1 MKAVIDIFFYALQ
14 FHFILTLNLT
24 LNKMQCT
31 SSCLSRKT
39 LKQLNDFVRF
49 GSILGVSVMGRGG
62 LVACY

>member
-1 MKAVIDIFFYALQ
+1 
-14 FHFILTLNLT
+14 
-24 LNKMQCT
+24 MQCA

-62 LVACY
+62 LGAYIGIKNTSY

>member
-1 MKAVIDIFFYALQ
+1 
-14 FHFILTLNLT
+14 
-24 LNKMQCT
+24 MQCA

-62 LVACY
+62 LGACIGIKNTSY